1 MIMSNN
7 IILIFIKGFLMNY
20 ELLSRLAMQDSER
33 LKSENLILVK
43 KIVLLEQENKN
54 LKDFNNIIEKERNAY
69 KERMGQIKNEANG
82 LIIEKNLLLDEII
95 ILENK
100 IKKLEEKLLAKAEE
114 ERQETNNLRQKIRI
128 DEDGEIIKNKDQIR
142 AKNISKSVEFY
153 S

>member
-1 MIMSNN
+1 
-7 IILIFIKGFLMNY
+7 MNY

-100 IKKLEEKLLAKAEE
+100 LKKLEEKLLAKEE
-114 ERQETNNLRQKIRI
+114 EREETNNLRQKIRI
-128 DEDGEIIKNKDQIR
+128 DEDGEIVRNKDEIR

>member
-1 MIMSNN
+1 
-7 IILIFIKGFLMNY
+7 MNY

-100 IKKLEEKLLAKAEE
+100 IKKLEEKLLAKEE
-114 ERQETNNLRQKIRI
+114 EKQETNNLRQKIRI

>member
-1 MIMSNN
+1 
-7 IILIFIKGFLMNY
+7 MNY

-43 KIVLLEQENKN
+43 KIVLLEHENKN
-54 LKDFNNIIEKERNAY
+54 LKDFNNIIEKERNAF
-69 KERMGQIKNEANG
+69 KERLGQIKNEANG

-100 IKKLEEKLLAKAEE
+100 LKKLEEKLLAKEE

-128 DEDGEIIKNKDQIR
+128 DEDGEIVRNKDEIR

>member
-1 MIMSNN
+1 
-7 IILIFIKGFLMNY
+7 MNY

-43 KIVLLEQENKN
+43 KIVLLEHENKN

-100 IKKLEEKLLAKAEE
+100 LKKLEEKLLAKEE
-114 ERQETNNLRQKIRI
+114 EKQESNHQREKIRI
-128 DEDGEIIKNKDQIR
+128 DEDGEIVKNKDQIR

>member
-1 MIMSNN
+1 
-7 IILIFIKGFLMNY
+7 MNY

-43 KIVLLEQENKN
+43 KIVLLEHENKN
-54 LKDFNNIIEKERNAY
+54 LKDFNNIIEKERNAF
-69 KERMGQIKNEANG
+69 KERLGQIKNEANG

-100 IKKLEEKLLAKAEE
+100 LKKLEEKLLAKEE
-114 ERQETNNLRQKIRI
+114 EREETNNLRQKIRI
-128 DEDGEIIKNKDQIR
+128 DEDGEIVRNKDEIR